1 MLTSRALHAQLPF
14 IPFGARSVALGGA
27 SVGLADA
34 AGGVLDNPAAVEGAP
49 VGVSATLGAE
59 GNESGDFLA
68 PLRLISGNDPVTL
81 STQAGA
87 ASAADVRAALL
98 TLSQR
103 GNGLLADGRAG
114 AVVVYRRWGIGL
126 AEYAW
131 AGVSTRADLIHVQS
145 GNDPAT
151 SFRNNRSVAAF
162 RGLTI
167 QDLSLSRGI
176 SFLGGRISVAGSAHL
191 LRGITS
197 SKEEAVFT
205 TEVGD
210 TVQLGRRSLSGT
222 ERTEL
227 AFSADAGVAVKVG
240 IFRAGAVVKAIN
252 NPSFRFDE
260 TEGPIADRGAS
271 VTYGPQARV
280 GASVHIPLI
289 GIVVAADYDVT
300 KSDTLIDG
308 LQSREV
314 GGGVEWTLGVIALR
328 GGVSINLESPDQT
341 KRISGGLGIGFGPVK
356 ADAAVIYRPD
366 RSALG
371 AVLSARLK
379 L

>member
-1 MLTSRALHAQLPF
+1 M
-14 IPFGARSVALGGA
+14 
-27 SVGLADA
+27 ADG
-34 AGGVLDNPAAVEGAP
+34 AGGVLDNPAAVESVP

-59 GNESGDFLA
+59 GNESGDFLK
-68 PLRLISGNDPVTL
+68 PLRLISGNDPANLATL
-81 STQAGA
+81 AGA
-87 ASAADVRAALL
+87 VSAADVRAALL
-98 TLSQR
+98 TLSQK
-103 GNGLLADGRAG
+103 GNGLLGDGRAG
-114 AVVVYRRWGIGL
+114 VVVVFRKWGIGL

-131 AGVSTRADLIHVQS
+131 AGVSARADLVHVQA

-151 SFRNNRSVAAF
+151 SFRDNRSAAAF

-191 LRGITS
+191 LRGTTF
-197 SKEEAVFT
+197 SKEESVFT
-205 TEVGD
+205 TEVGN
-210 TVQLGRRSLSGT
+210 TVQLGRRSLTGT

-227 AFSADAGVAVKVG
+227 AFSVDAGAEVAVG

-252 NPSFRFDE
+252 DPSFRFDE
-260 TEGPIADRGAS
+260 TSGPVADRGAS

-280 GASVHIPLI
+280 GASVHIPVI

-308 LQSREV
+308 LRSQEV
-314 GGGVEWTLGVIALR
+314 GGGVEWTFGVIAVR
-328 GGVSINLESPDQT
+328 GGVSVNLESPDQT
-341 KRISGGLGIGFGPVK
+341 RRFSGGVGIGFGPVK

-371 AVLSARLK
+371 AVLSARIK